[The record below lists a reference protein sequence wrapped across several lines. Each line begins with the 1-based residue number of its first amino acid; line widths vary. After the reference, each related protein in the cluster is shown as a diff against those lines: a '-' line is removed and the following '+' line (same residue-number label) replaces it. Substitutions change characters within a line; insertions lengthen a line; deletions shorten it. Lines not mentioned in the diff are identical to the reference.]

1 MKKFICFLAVIASL
15 SAFSILNA
23 QSPQKI
29 NYQAVVRNTSDE
41 LMKNTG
47 IGMQISILQ
56 GSSTGSAVYVER
68 HFPTTSSSGL
78 VTIEIGSGIL
88 VSGSF
93 SGINWSSGTYFI
105 KSDIDLNGGATYTI
119 SGTSQILSVPFAL
132 YSENTNET
140 DPVWTGVS
148 GSYYTKT
155 NIQTAGEAVIN
166 ASNISAGA
174 LSLTNGGTGATTA
187 AAARTNLGLGSLAT
201 LSTVTTSEITDGTI
215 TSLDIAAD
223 AITASDI
230 ATDAVGTSEIAANAV
245 GSSEIAADAVTAA
258 DIAAGAIG
266 TSEIADGSITTTD
279 VNSIDASK
287 ISGLTSNNIPKS
299 NGSSLINGQIMDNG
313 NTVYIGTPYSGSSKL
328 SIVATSTQPNGINL
342 NSNIASAS
350 NLNSGIQSYAS
361 MSQIKNAGIIAQG
374 YYSNTNLAG
383 VTNYGIESSA
393 VGGGGT
399 NYGLYS
405 SASGGYSVN
414 WAAYFDAG
422 NVHLSNQIE
431 APNLTSSTGTALV
444 LDASGWIRKSSSDMR
459 LKENITPMQNVLD
472 RVLQLNGVNF
482 TWRADGSHLTD
493 VGFIAQDVQKI
504 FPELVM
510 EDKNDGMLSVKYM
523 NMTAVLTEAIKE
535 LHKELEEARKEI
547 AELRIIIS
555 ASGK

>member
-1 MKKFICFLAVIASL
+1 
-15 SAFSILNA
+15 
-23 QSPQKI
+23 
-29 NYQAVVRNTSDE
+29 
-41 LMKNTG
+41 
-47 IGMQISILQ
+47 
-56 GSSTGSAVYVER
+56 
-68 HFPTTSSSGL
+68 
-78 VTIEIGSGIL
+78 
-88 VSGSF
+88 
-93 SGINWSSGTYFI
+93 
-105 KSDIDLNGGATYTI
+105 
-119 SGTSQILSVPFAL
+119 
-132 YSENTNET
+132 
-140 DPVWTGVS
+140 
-148 GSYYTKT
+148 
-155 NIQTAGEAVIN
+155 
-166 ASNISAGA
+166 
-174 LSLTNGGTGATTA
+174 
-187 AAARTNLGLGSLAT
+187 
-201 LSTVTTSEITDGTI
+201 
-215 TSLDIAAD
+215 
-223 AITASDI
+223 
-230 ATDAVGTSEIAANAV
+230 
-245 GSSEIAADAVTAA
+245 
-258 DIAAGAIG
+258 
-266 TSEIADGSITTTD
+266 
-279 VNSIDASK
+279 
-287 ISGLTSNNIPKS
+287 
-299 NGSSLINGQIMDNG
+299 MDNG

-459 LKENITPMQNVLD
+459 LKENITPLQNVLD